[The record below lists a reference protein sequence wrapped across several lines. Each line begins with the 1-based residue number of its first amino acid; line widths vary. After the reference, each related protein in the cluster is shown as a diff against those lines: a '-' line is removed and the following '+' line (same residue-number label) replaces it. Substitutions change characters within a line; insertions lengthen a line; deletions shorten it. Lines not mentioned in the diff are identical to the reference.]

1 MDRGIY
7 VEETVDL
14 ARSQSDT
21 DKVHVTDLSKKMQWQ
36 VSGGDCGWSYSAGMD
51 DLAGREMTK
60 KKKKKK
66 KKSNTQV
73 IWSPLHYCWGIN

>member
-36 VSGGDCGWSYSAGMD
+36 VSGGDCGLNYSAGMD

-60 KKKKKK
+60 KK
-66 KKSNTQV
+66 
-73 IWSPLHYCWGIN
+73 